1 MKSACKTMFFVTKTR
16 VSENT
21 MQKMQ
26 LQFDFGN
33 PQIHRFQNHG
43 FACRFHNHFDPF
55 SAKIHNH
62 HAKPWNVMLVHIYEK
77 VHQKSSSFSH
87 AQKPMKMFNLQ
98 CLYQKTIIFV
108 CSIVMQN
115 KSKIQN
121 VTFAWKCIFFTQ
133 AHNSSV
139 AKGLGFKAQRRRHKI
154 LLWLTVSDLEKG
166 AAGTKFFPG
175 LGFKV

>member
-1 MKSACKTMFFVTKTR
+1 MQNHVCCHQNARFWKNHAKICSYSSILRTHKFIIFKTMVLHADFIIISIHFLPKSTI
-16 VSENT
+16 T
-21 MQKMQ
+21 MRNRET
-26 LQFDFGN
+26 LRLFPIDE
-33 PQIHRFQNHG
+33 
-43 FACRFHNHFDPF
+43 
-55 SAKIHNH
+55 KI
-62 HAKPWNVMLVHIYEK
+62 
-77 VHQKSSSFSH
+77 HQKSSSFSH

-139 AKGLGFKAQRRRHKI
+139 AKGLGFREGRRRHKV
-154 LLWLTVSDLEKG
+154 LLWVR
-166 AAGTKFFPG
+166 
-175 LGFKV
+175 V